1 MYIYIY
7 TFITN
12 TCIYIY
18 INIYRHNI
26 SIYIYM
32 SVTCL
37 YMFKWNISFQ
47 LKNIFSPEAAWPF
60 QEVELR
66 APAGPSLSCF
76 KKKRRDHSLLRN
88 KVFNCQKQTYHV
100 HKFLSI
106 KYYINIL
113 YTSKLWHQ
121 TLVTS
126 KKSHGMGLQMGS
138 NFKMSGLSSTT
149 SSNKPPWSLRHGV
162 SLALRVSWER
172 LQVGFL
178 ITLVVVKLLQILQRP
193 LIS

>member
-1 MYIYIY
+1 M
-7 TFITN
+7 FIHVQMKH
-12 TCIYIY
+12 I
-18 INIYRHNI
+18 I
-26 SIYIYM
+26 STQKHLQPR
-32 SVTCL
+32 SCL
-37 YMFKWNISFQ
+37 AISRGWTESSCGT
-47 LKNIFSPEAAWPF
+47 I
-60 QEVELR
+60 VVVLR
-66 APAGPSLSCF
+66 
-76 KKKRRDHSLLRN
+76 KKRRDHSLLRN